1 MGFLQICAGVVLLQ
15 LSKSAKDVPDTA
27 VLNGDL
33 DQIRTVGEQEQ
44 PESEPQ
50 ADAIRGAAALLR
62 STSVVRQK
70 REQDEA
76 RRVYEDKLRDK
87 MEPIGEGEV
96 VEWDGLRRRKT
107 IIGPSASLARRKTL
121 HPPLGLTRIVTD
133 EDEPLQ
139 AVPRRDTLDSRFSF
153 AMSPRRD
160 TMSPRRDT
168 LSSRIVFE
176 APFSPHPKMP
186 VEVSNNGQAVA
197 GENLEMQHVYGL
209 PPGLASDS
217 ADQSPGTQSQHN
229 KPIAWASDV
238 EAKPKLGRPGGLD
251 GADTRSP
258 ARRQFSFQNIFHKNK
273 DDTRRE
279 DTIHLKVNTE
289 EERMGLTR
297 GDSNNPSSDEDE
309 NLPVYEM
316 GSHSLTDVSSRS
328 GRGNLAVPDLP
339 RHSLSSPD
347 IRTPGNGRP
356 LPQLPPEDATDDEEH
371 DFEKDFKDIEGY
383 DSQYDGRGKDPRSG
397 FR

>member
-62 STSVVRQK
+62 GTSVVRQK
-70 REQDEA
+70 RELAEA

-87 MEPIGEGEV
+87 MEPIGEGEI

-121 HPPLGLTRIVTD
+121 HPPLGLTRIIVDD
-133 EDEPLQ
+133 EEPLQ
-139 AVPRRDTLDSRFSF
+139 GVPRRDTLDSRFSF
-153 AMSPRRD
+153 AMSPRRE
-160 TMSPRRDT
+160 T
-168 LSSRIVFE
+168 LSPHIVFE

-186 VEVSNNGQAVA
+186 VEVSNNGNTVA

-209 PPGLASDS
+209 PPGLTSNS
-217 ADQSPGTQSQHN
+217 ADQSPGTQNQHS

-238 EAKPKLGRPGGLD
+238 EVKPKLSRPGVSD
-251 GADTRSP
+251 GADDRSP
-258 ARRQFSFQNIFHKNK
+258 ARRQFSFQNIFHKNR
-273 DDTRRE
+273 DDSRRE

-309 NLPVYEM
+309 TSPVHET
-316 GSHSLTDVSSRS
+316 GSHSLTDASSRL
-328 GRGNLAVPDLP
+328 GRGNLAVPDQAK
-339 RHSLSSPD
+339 HSLNSPD

-356 LPQLPPEDATDDEEH
+356 LPQLPPEDATDDDEH
-371 DFEKDFKDIEGY
+371 DFEKNFKDIEGY
-383 DSQYDGRGKDPRSG
+383 DSQYDGKGKDPRSG